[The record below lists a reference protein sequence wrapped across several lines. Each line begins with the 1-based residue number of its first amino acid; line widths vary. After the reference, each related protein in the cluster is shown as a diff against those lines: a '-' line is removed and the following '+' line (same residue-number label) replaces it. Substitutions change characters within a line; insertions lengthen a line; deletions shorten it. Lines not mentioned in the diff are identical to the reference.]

1 MRVLKVCELGLG
13 GSFLAQT
20 SSATNRLKSGTH
32 QLETHFLIDEA
43 NALRSANLRTASWLG
58 FVIGLCCGMSITAVL
73 AISIL
78 GN

>member
-1 MRVLKVCELGLG
+1 MRVLKVRELGLG
-13 GSFLAQT
+13 GSLLAQN
-20 SSATNRLKSGTH
+20 SSATKRLKPRTH
-32 QLETHFLIDEA
+32 PLETHFLINEA
-43 NALRSANLRTASWLG
+43 SALRSVGLRTASWLG